1 MISNVRKVNR
11 YFIISMLIPS
21 LVMLASF
28 VLFFALL
35 YTNFTPSEGVAIGKY
50 TVAAIISGVVV
61 VLCTALLFVINAK
74 KYELIKDFGI
84 ERTRAV
90 VIDSLSSGAGMAAV
104 VISVFYTLITSS
116 AALASADGTA
126 TSQALFIPV
135 FVVALVFMPSLLPS
149 FLTQRKIKV
158 ALTKR

>member
-28 VLFFALL
+28 ALFMALL
-35 YTNFTPSEGVAIGKY
+35 YTDFTPSEGDATGKY
-50 TVAAIISGVVV
+50 TTYAVISGIVV

-74 KYELIKDFGI
+74 KYELVKEFGI
-84 ERTRAV
+84 ERGRAV